1 MKYREYKMIAF
12 LVVLITI
19 LSTGIQI
26 NIYKNSY
33 DKGKNN
39 ESTTYFIK
47 LSFGTSNP
55 KKSTK
60 N

>member
-1 MKYREYKMIAF
+1 MKYREFKIMAF
-12 LVVLITI
+12 SVVLITI
-19 LSTGIQI
+19 LSAGIQI
-26 NIYKNSY
+26 NTYKNSY
-33 DKGKNN
+33 NKGKNK

-47 LSFGTSNP
+47 LSFGAVNP

>member
-1 MKYREYKMIAF
+1 MAF
-12 LVVLITI
+12 SVVLITI
-19 LSTGIQI
+19 LSAGIQI
-26 NIYKNSY
+26 NTYKNSY
-33 DKGKNN
+33 NKGKNK

-47 LSFGTSNP
+47 LSFGAVNP

>member
-1 MKYREYKMIAF
+1 MKYREIKIIVF
-12 LVVLITI
+12 LVVLITM
-19 LSTGIQI
+19 LSAGIQI

-33 DKGKNN
+33 NKGKNK

-47 LSFGTSNP
+47 ISFGALNS

>member
-1 MKYREYKMIAF
+1 MKYKEYKIIAV
-12 LVVLITI
+12 LAVLITI
-19 LSTGIQI
+19 LTAGIQI

-33 DKGKNN
+33 NKGKNG
-39 ESTTYFIK
+39 ESTSYFIQ
-47 LSFGTSNP
+47 LSFGTLNP